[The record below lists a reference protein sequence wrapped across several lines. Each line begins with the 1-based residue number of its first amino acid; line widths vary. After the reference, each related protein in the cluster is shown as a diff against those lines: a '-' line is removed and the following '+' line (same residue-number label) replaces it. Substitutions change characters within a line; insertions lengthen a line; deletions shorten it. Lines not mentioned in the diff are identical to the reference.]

1 MIKKF
6 NEFLAT
12 NPDEMQV
19 SGAVKFIS
27 VYLSG
32 KKNKEEEY
40 LEIIGLANSYLEM
53 LSNRR

>member
-12 NPDEMQV
+12 NPTETQV

-27 VYLSG
+27 IYLSG

-53 LSNRR
+53 LSNGR

>member
-12 NPDEMQV
+12 NPTEMQV
-19 SGAVKFIS
+19 SGAAKFIS
-27 VYLSG
+27 IYLSG

-40 LEIIGLANSYLEM
+40 LEIIGLANSYLEI
-53 LSNRR
+53 LSKQR